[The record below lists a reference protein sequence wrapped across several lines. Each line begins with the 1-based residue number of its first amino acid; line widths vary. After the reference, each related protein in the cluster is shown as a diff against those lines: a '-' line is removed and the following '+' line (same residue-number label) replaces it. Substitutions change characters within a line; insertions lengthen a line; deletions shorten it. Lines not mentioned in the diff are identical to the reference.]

1 MRAHVVRLAISLALA
16 ACAAPVSHAVAQT
29 PTPATEIPFDH
40 CDVLPVMTVKIADVN
55 LRFLV
60 DTGATS
66 MLNLG
71 SVTAGREKK
80 IEIASWTGV
89 SSAHG
94 REALVSRLSL
104 GDRTL
109 KNLKM
114 DAVDLSPIAKA
125 CGGPIDGILGVDL
138 LERLGVTLDL
148 KRNVARLG
156 SGPSSGAENSMI
168 AEMDSAMHGCTEAFN
183 SADAESLTRCFD
195 SNFVW
200 SMPTGEIHGRDEASA
215 YLRENFFGPGQ
226 HEHYSMKVNDQRAVG
241 SVVWTLYDFSIDSGG
256 NHRAG
261 KGMMICRK
269 TEGRWFILSMHE
281 TLNAETPAIRA
292 AN

>member
-1 MRAHVVRLAISLALA
+1 MRAHVMRAAIFLTVVRCASPVPHA
-16 ACAAPVSHAVAQT
+16 AAQT
-29 PTPATEIPFDH
+29 QGAGTEIPFDH

-71 SVTAGREKK
+71 SVTAGGEKK

-89 SSAHG
+89 SSTHG

-109 KNLKM
+109 KNLKL

-156 SGPSSGAENSMI
+156 SGPSSGAENSII
-168 AEMDSAMHGCTEAFN
+168 AEMDSAMHGCSDAFN
-183 SADAESLTRCFD
+183 SADAEGLARCFD

-200 SMPTGEIHGRDEASA
+200 SMPSGEIHGRNEASA

-226 HEHYSMKVNDQRAVG
+226 HGHYSMKVNDQRAVG
-241 SVVWTLYDFSIDSGG
+241 LVVWTLYDFSIDSGE

-269 TEGRWFILSMHE
+269 TDGRWFILSMHE
-281 TLNAETPAIRA
+281 ILNAETSAARA

>member
-1 MRAHVVRLAISLALA
+1 MRTHVTRAVFFLTLAGCVAGVQNA
-16 ACAAPVSHAVAQT
+16 AAQT
-29 PTPATEIPFDH
+29 QAASTEIPFEH
-40 CDVLPVMTVKIADVN
+40 CDVLPVMTVKIAGVN

-71 SVTAGREKK
+71 SVTAGSTKK

-89 SSAHG
+89 SSTHG
-94 REALVSRLSL
+94 REAMVSQLSL

-168 AEMDSAMHGCTEAFN
+168 AEMDSAMHGCSDAFN

-195 SNFVW
+195 PNFEW
-200 SMPTGEIHGRDEASA
+200 SMPSGEIHGRGEASA
-215 YLRENFFGPGQ
+215 YLRENFFRAGQ
-226 HEHYSMKVNDQRAVG
+226 HGHYSMKVSDQRAVG
-241 SVVWTLYDFSIDSGG
+241 SVVWTLYDFSIDSGE

-269 TEGRWFILSMHE
+269 TGGRWFILSMHE
-281 TLNAETPAIRA
+281 TLNSETASIPS

>member
-1 MRAHVVRLAISLALA
+1 MRTHLMRALLLLTFA
-16 ACAAPVSHAVAQT
+16 ACLVCVPGVQAQT
-29 PTPATEIPFDH
+29 QAGGTEIPFDH
-40 CDVLPVMTVKIADVN
+40 CDVLPVMTVRIAGVN

-66 MLNLG
+66 MLNLR
-71 SVTAGREKK
+71 SVTAGSDKQ

-89 SSAHG
+89 SSTRG
-94 REALVSRLSL
+94 REALVSQLSL

-156 SGPSSGAENSMI
+156 SGPSSVAENSMI
-168 AEMDSAMHGCTEAFN
+168 AEMDSAMHGCSDAFN

-200 SMPTGEIHGRDEASA
+200 SMPTGEIHGRSEASA

-226 HEHYSMKVNDQRAVG
+226 HGHYSMKVNDQRAVG
-241 SVVWTLYDFSIDSGG
+241 SVVWTLYDFSIDSGE
-256 NHRAG
+256 NHRVG

-269 TEGRWFILSMHE
+269 TDGRWFILSMHE
-281 TLNAETPAIRA
+281 TLDPETPAVGA

>member
-1 MRAHVVRLAISLALA
+1 MRTGFVRVTILLTFA
-16 ACAAPVSHAVAQT
+16 ACTTCAQNAPAQT
-29 PTPATEIPFDH
+29 HGAANEIPFEH
-40 CDVLPVMTVKIADVN
+40 CDVLPVMSVKIAGVN

-66 MLNLG
+66 LLNLG
-71 SVTAGREKK
+71 SVTSGSDKK

-89 SSAHG
+89 SSTHG
-94 REALVSRLSL
+94 REALISQLSV

-148 KRNVARLG
+148 KRNVARIG

-168 AEMDSAMHGCTEAFN
+168 AEMDSAMHGCSEAFN
-183 SADAESLTRCFD
+183 IADAEFLERCFD

-200 SMPTGEIHGRDEASA
+200 SMPSGEIHGRAEASA

-226 HEHYSMKVNDQRAVG
+226 HGHYSMKVNDQRAVG
-241 SVVWTLYDFSIDSGG
+241 SVVWTLYDFSIDAGEK
-256 NHRAG
+256 HRAG

-269 TEGRWFILSMHE
+269 TDGRWFILSMHE
-281 TLNAETPAIRA
+281 TLNSPAQSPVPSP
-292 AN
+292 

>member
-1 MRAHVVRLAISLALA
+1 MLCASSLN
-16 ACAAPVSHAVAQT
+16 AQT
-29 PTPATEIPFDH
+29 PPAAGSEIPLEH
-40 CDVLPVMTVKIADVN
+40 CDVLPVVSVRIAGVN

-66 MLNLG
+66 LLNLS
-71 SVTAGREKK
+71 SVAAGTDKK

-89 SSAHG
+89 SSTHG
-94 REALVSRLSL
+94 REALVSQLSL

-125 CGGPIDGILGVDL
+125 CGGTIDGILGVDL

-148 KRNVARLG
+148 KHNVARLG
-156 SGPSSGAENSMI
+156 GGASTGAETSMI
-168 AEMDSAMHGCTEAFN
+168 AEMDSAMHRCSEAFN
-183 SADAESLTRCFD
+183 VADADYLAECFD

-200 SMPTGEIHGRDEASA
+200 SMPSGELHGRNEASA
-215 YLRENFFGPGQ
+215 YLRAKFFGPGQ
-226 HEHYSMKVNDQRAVG
+226 HGHYSMKVNDQRAVG
-241 SVVWTLYDFSIDSGG
+241 SVVWTLYDFSIDSAEK
-256 NHRAG
+256 HRVG

-269 TEGRWFILSMHE
+269 TDGRWFILSMHE
-281 TLNAETPAIRA
+281 TLNAETPPSQAS
-292 AN
+292 N